1 MRTLLLAAGIMAM
14 AAPAWAQSRETLCGL
29 LPVQERFAG
38 ADYVP
43 GVDVNG
49 KPVVPAD
56 VGAQAPGLID
66 VIKIPV
72 TIDLVQ
78 QLGQQLPAGTEM
90 NAPVAMVEILRD
102 GRVVY
107 NGQDLTPQAYA
118 LCGKHLPDIEAAA
131 GEPQK
136 VTPPAATPAPKA
148 EAEPAPVAPAQEQ
161 EPEDD
166 IIWGEGY

>member
-1 MRTLLLAAGIMAM
+1 MRALLLAACMTAM
-14 AAPAWAQSRETLCGL
+14 AVPAWAQSRETLCGL
-29 LPVQERFAG
+29 LPVNERFAG

-43 GVDVNG
+43 GVDVSG

-56 VGAQAPGLID
+56 VTAQAPGMID
-66 VIKIPV
+66 VIRIPV

-90 NAPVAMVEILRD
+90 DAQVAMVEIYRD
-102 GRVVY
+102 SRVVY

-118 LCGKHLPDIEAAA
+118 LCGKQLPDIEAAA

-136 VTPPAATPAPKA
+136 VTPPPA
-148 EAEPAPVAPAQEQ
+148 APVSKGEPEPPVQEQ
-161 EPEDD
+161 EPEDE